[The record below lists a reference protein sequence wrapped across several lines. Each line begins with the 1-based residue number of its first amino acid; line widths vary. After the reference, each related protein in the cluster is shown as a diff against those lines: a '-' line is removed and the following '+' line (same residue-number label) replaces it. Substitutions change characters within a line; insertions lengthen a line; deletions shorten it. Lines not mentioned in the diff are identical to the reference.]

1 MDLHIITIFL
11 KGRERR
17 IFAYRGEGKL
27 MMNTE
32 TGVVCFEEKGRNHHP
47 NDEVKVAQLCLPLC
61 NPMGYSPWNSPGQNP
76 GVGSLSLLQGVFPT
90 QGLNPGLLHCKAGC
104 RAFPCRVFSS
114 AFFGGLD
121 GHPSPAF
128 GSPLNHHSFFS

>member
-61 NPMGYSPWNSPGQNP
+61 NPMGYSPWNSQARILEW
-76 GVGSLSLLQGVFPT
+76 V
-90 QGLNPGLLHCKAGC
+90 
-104 RAFPCRVFSS
+104 AFLFSRVSS
-114 AFFGGLD
+114 QPRD
-121 GHPSPAF
+121 
-128 GSPLNHHSFFS
+128 

>member
-90 QGLNPGLLHCKAGC
+90 QGLNPGIPLC
-104 RAFPCRVFSS
+104 RQI
-114 AFFGGLD
+114 LY
-121 GHPSPAF
+121 
-128 GSPLNHHSFFS
+128 PLNHKGNPQEMKVDSRSWKRQINGFFLQSF